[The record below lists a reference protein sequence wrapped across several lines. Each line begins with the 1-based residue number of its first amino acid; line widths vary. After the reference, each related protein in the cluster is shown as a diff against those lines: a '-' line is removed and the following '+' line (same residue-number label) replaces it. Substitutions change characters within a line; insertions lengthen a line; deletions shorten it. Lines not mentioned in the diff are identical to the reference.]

1 MSDQWPDPNGK
12 WMRRVR
18 KWMLPTGLVYL
29 VFIGLVVAGK
39 VLGWSWGG
47 EISWI
52 TIVLDGVLA
61 LGLTAYGF
69 VLRRGSRQ
77 H

>member
-1 MSDQWPDPNGK
+1 
-12 WMRRVR
+12 
-18 KWMLPTGLVYL
+18 VYL